1 MAQDPKNKNRPGR
14 AEDPLAQ
21 AADEFSQAI
30 QQAVSS
36 EDFARLRDAVG
47 ATVDAA
53 KQMAR
58 TTGSQVGEAVGKA
71 AQSMAASAQANS
83 QGPASPAA
91 TRKPGAPAK
100 PEATIKS
107 GSPQPPKRK
116 ASRPGAGRGTLTA
129 AQERKLLSRRYK
141 NGVGLS
147 ASGYTM
153 EILGGF
159 FSFGMLLSCI
169 TALVEVEYLG
179 AAGIASLVL
188 FLVLFI
194 LCLRVTV
201 AGYRRVRLSKRY
213 QGYRSVVG
221 IFDRYPVEELADQLD
236 LPVAEVHE
244 DLTMLISRGLLC
256 DTYLVDTDREYILSR
271 SAYEEFLEQDQKA
284 REAGIPVEAKVERVE
299 KANTPVDPRA
309 AAAASS
315 QPASTTSQKPPRQVA
330 PEVAKLVAA
339 GDAYVAQISAAKVDI
354 DDPAISS
361 KVDVIISIVERIY
374 DYVGTHPE
382 TADDISML
390 NTYYL
395 PTTVKLLD
403 AYDKLEEQPVQGANI
418 TSSRQEISRTLDM
431 LTEAYENLLDGLF
444 RDMAWDVS
452 ADASVLQDVLKQQ
465 GLLRKQHRSS
475 GNGSEVPQES

>member
-1 MAQDPKNKNRPGR
+1 MAKDPKDKNKAGHG
-14 AEDPLAQ
+14 ADPLAQ

-58 TTGSQVGEAVGKA
+58 TAGSQVGDAVDKA
-71 AQSMAASAQANS
+71 AQSMAASAQGSTN
-83 QGPASPAA
+83 PAS
-91 TRKPGAPAK
+91 RKPGAPPRPEGAAK
-100 PEATIKS
+100 PGAPES
-107 GSPQPPKRK
+107 PKRK
-116 ASRPGAGRGTLTA
+116 TTRPASGKGGLTP
-129 AQERKLLSRRYK
+129 AQERKLLARRYK

-159 FSFGMLLSCI
+159 FSFGMLLCCI
-169 TALVEVEYLG
+169 SAFAMVSYGSPV
-179 AAGIASLVL
+179 GIVTLVL

-194 LCLRVTV
+194 LCLRITV
-201 AGYRRVRLSKRY
+201 QGHRRVRLAKRY

-236 LPVAEVHE
+236 LPAAEVHE
-244 DLTMLISRGLLC
+244 DLTALISRGLLC
-256 DTYLVDTDREYILSR
+256 DTYLVDTDREYVLSR
-271 SAYEEFLEQDQKA
+271 SAYEEFLEQDRKA
-284 REAGIPVEAKVERVE
+284 RKGGIPVEAKVERVE
-299 KANTPVDPRA
+299 VVDAPVDPRA
-309 AAAASS
+309 AAKAAS
-315 QPASTTSQKPPRQVA
+315 QPTSTAPQKSARQVA
-330 PEVAKLVAA
+330 PEVAELVAA
-339 GDAYVAQISAAKVDI
+339 GDAYVEQISVANVAI
-354 DDPAISS
+354 DDPDIST
-361 KVDVIISIVERIY
+361 KVDAIVSIVVRIY
-374 DYVGTHPE
+374 DYVGAHPE
-382 TADDISML
+382 VADDISML

-418 TSSRQEISRTLDM
+418 TASRQEISRTLDM

-452 ADASVLQDVLKQQ
+452 ADASVLQDMLKQQ
-465 GLLRKQHRSS
+465 GLLRKQRGASVHK
-475 GNGSEVPQES
+475 GSENSQES

>member
-1 MAQDPKNKNRPGR
+1 MAKDPKDKNNSGR
-14 AEDPLAQ
+14 GADPLAQ

-58 TTGSQVGEAVGKA
+58 STGSQVGEAVGKA
-71 AQSMAASAQANS
+71 AQSMAASAQAPAN
-83 QGPASPAA
+83 PAS
-91 TRKPGAPAK
+91 RKPGAPTK
-100 PEATIKS
+100 PEATVKP
-107 GSPQPPKRK
+107 GAPKSPQRK
-116 ASRPGAGRGTLTA
+116 ASKPAASRGGLTV
-129 AQERKLLSRRYK
+129 AQERKILARRYK

-159 FSFGMLLSCI
+159 FSFGMLLCCLSSF
-169 TALVEVEYLG
+169 AMVSYGSSV
-179 AAGIASLVL
+179 GIVSLVL

-194 LCLRVTV
+194 LCLRITIQ
-201 AGYRRVRLSKRY
+201 GHRRVRLAKRY

-236 LPVAEVHE
+236 LPSAEVHE
-244 DLTMLISRGLLC
+244 DLTNLISRGLLC

-271 SAYEEFLEQDQKA
+271 SAYEEFLEQDRKV
-284 REAGIPVEAKVERVE
+284 RKTGIPVEAKVERVE
-299 KANTPVDPRA
+299 VAGAPVDPRTSA
-309 AAAASS
+309 KTPS
-315 QPASTTSQKPPRQVA
+315 QPTSTAPQKPARQVA
-330 PEVAKLVAA
+330 PEVAELVAA
-339 GDAYVAQISAAKVDI
+339 GDAYIEQISVANVAI
-354 DDPAISS
+354 DDPEISS
-361 KVDVIISIVERIY
+361 KVDTLVSIVVRIY
-374 DYVGTHPE
+374 DYVGAHPE

-465 GLLRKQHRSS
+465 GLLRKQRRASS
-475 GNGSEVPQES
+475 PADSEAPQEP